1 MPSKPARQFGYS
13 DMKFTFTQ
21 SFLNP
26 STFIVHLETETYL
39 EFQHI
44 AFMDDY
50 GTLVQLDMA
59 KFSIVTYQDA
69 I

>member
-1 MPSKPARQFGYS
+1 MA
-13 DMKFTFTQ
+13 
-21 SFLNP
+21 
-26 STFIVHLETETYL
+26 STFIVHRETETYR

-44 AFMDDY
+44 AVMDNY
-50 GTLVQLDMA
+50 GTLVQLDMV

>member
-1 MPSKPARQFGYS
+1 
-13 DMKFTFTQ
+13 MKFTFTQ
-21 SFLNP
+21 SSLLP
-26 STFIVHLETETYL
+26 STFIVRRETETYP

-44 AFMDDY
+44 AVMDDY
-50 GTLVQLDMA
+50 GTLVQLDMV

>member
-1 MPSKPARQFGYS
+1 
-13 DMKFTFTQ
+13 MKFTFTQ
-21 SFLNP
+21 SSLLP
-26 STFIVHLETETYL
+26 STFIVRRETETYP

-44 AFMDDY
+44 AVMDY
-50 GTLVQLDMA
+50 GTLVKLDMV